1 MLVDA
6 DLGAA
11 IALRP
16 LRVVVGCVL
25 ISVGLW
31 LIKVALLPI
40 WEIKVIAVVSL
51 CVVIGRV
58 LIAVV

>member
-6 DLGAA
+6 DLGAS

-16 LRVVVGCVL
+16 LHVVVGCVL

-31 LIKVALLPI
+31 LITVELLPI